1 MSRRPGPAAL
11 HGAPLRVVTLST
23 LFPHAVQPNFG
34 VFVGAQTRALAAR
47 PGVEVRVVSPLPLP
61 PAPLDRHP
69 RYAALRELPLTEE
82 WHGLPVARPRM
93 RVIPGLSAP
102 LNPWLLARAVRPVL
116 AAWRREGFAFDVL
129 DAEFFFPDGPAAIR
143 LAREFG
149 VPCSIKAR
157 GADIHLWGRRAG
169 TGAQLRRAGQAA
181 DGLLA
186 VSAALARDMV
196 ALGMPAGRIGVH
208 YTGCDL
214 DRFQPRPRLAAKL
227 ALGVTG
233 PLVVSLGALIP
244 RKGHALVIEA
254 MAEVP
259 GATLLIAGAGPE
271 AARLAALVARL
282 GLTGRVR
289 FLGNVPHAE
298 LPALLAA
305 ADVMA
310 LASAS
315 EGLANAWIEA
325 MACGTPVVAPDVD
338 GAREALDRP
347 AAGRLLAERTP
358 AAIAAAIRA
367 ILADPPAPGAVRRA
381 AERFT
386 WPANAARLHAH
397 LARLAG
403 REVAEEGALS
413 EGAGG
418 AGPQE
423 RLCGQA
429 SQAPSGSSQAIRAW

>member
-1 MSRRPGPAAL
+1 MAPAAL
-11 HGAPLRVVTLST
+11 TRDPEPEPTPSVASLRVVTLST
-23 LFPHAVQPNFG
+23 LFPHAAQPNFG
-34 VFVGAQTRALAAR
+34 VFVGAQTLALAAR

-61 PAPLDRHP
+61 PAPLDQHP
-69 RYAALRELPLTEE
+69 RYRWLRDLPLEE
-82 WHGLPVARPRM
+82 TWQGLRVARPRM
-93 RVIPGLSAP
+93 RILPGLSAP

-129 DAEFFFPDGPAAIR
+129 DAQFFYPDGPAAIR

-157 GADIHLWGRRAG
+157 GADIHHWGHRPGCAG
-169 TGAQLRRAGQAA
+169 QVRRAGQAA

-186 VSAALARDMV
+186 VSAALARDMA
-196 ALGMPAGRIGVH
+196 ALGMPAERILVH
-208 YTGCDL
+208 HTGCDL
-214 DRFQPRPRLAAKL
+214 ERFRPRPREAAKQ
-227 ALGVTG
+227 ALGVAG

-244 RKGHALVIEA
+244 RKGHALVIKA
-254 MAEVP
+254 MGEVP
-259 GATLLIAGAGPE
+259 GATLLIAGGGPE
-271 AARLAALVARL
+271 AARLEGLVRAL

-289 FLGNVPHAE
+289 LLGQVPHAE

-325 MACGTPVVAPDVD
+325 MACGTPVVTPDVD
-338 GAREALDRP
+338 GAAEALDRP
-347 AAGRLLAERTP
+347 AAGRLLPGRSP

-367 ILADPPAPGAVRRA
+367 ILADPPAPEAVRA
-381 AERFT
+381 AALRFT
-386 WPANAARLHAH
+386 WPGNAAALHAH

-403 REVAEEGALS
+403 RGA
-413 EGAGG
+413 
-418 AGPQE
+418 
-423 RLCGQA
+423 
-429 SQAPSGSSQAIRAW
+429 APAVPVSARV

>member
-1 MSRRPGPAAL
+1 MSRRPGPAGWSGPA
-11 HGAPLRVVTLST
+11 GAPLRVVTLST
-23 LFPHAVQPNFG
+23 LFPHAVQPHFG

-61 PAPLDRHP
+61 PPPLDRLP
-69 RYAALRELPLTEE
+69 RYARPRALPLEEE
-82 WHGLPVARPRM
+82 WHGLRVARPRL
-93 RVIPGLSAP
+93 RLIPGLSAP
-102 LNPWLLARAVRPVL
+102 FNPWLLARAVRPVL
-116 AAWRREGFAFDVL
+116 AAWRAEGFTADVL

-143 LAREFG
+143 LARELG
-149 VPCSIKAR
+149 LPCSIKAR
-157 GADIHLWGRRAG
+157 GADIHFWGRRRGTAG
-169 TGAQLRRAGQAA
+169 QVRRAGQAA

-196 ALGMPAGRIGVH
+196 AMGMPAQRVSVH

-214 DRFQPRPRLAAKL
+214 DHFRPRPRVAAKR
-227 ALGVTG
+227 ALGVAG

-244 RKGHALVIEA
+244 RKGHALVVAA
-254 MAEVP
+254 MRELP
-259 GATLLIAGAGPE
+259 DATLLIAGGGPE
-271 AARLAALVARL
+271 AGRLAALVRRL
-282 GLTGRVR
+282 GLEGRVR
-289 FLGNVPHAE
+289 LLGPVPHGE

-325 MACGTPVVAPDVD
+325 MACGTPVVTPDVD

-358 AAIAAAIRA
+358 EAIAAAIRA
-367 ILADPPAPGAVRRA
+367 ILADPPPPAAVRA
-381 AERFT
+381 VAERFT
-386 WPANAARLHAH
+386 WPRNAAELHAH

-403 REVAEEGALS
+403 REWVMPVPVL
-413 EGAGG
+413 AGSWSMT
-418 AGPQE
+418 
-423 RLCGQA
+423 R
-429 SQAPSGSSQAIRAW
+429 

>member
-1 MSRRPGPAAL
+1 VNRRPDSAQRQGPA
-11 HGAPLRVVTLST
+11 GIPLRVVTLST

-34 VFVGAQTRALAAR
+34 VFVGAQARALAAR

-69 RYAALRELPLTEE
+69 RYARLRDLPLEEE
-82 WHGLPVARPRM
+82 WQGLRVARPRL
-93 RVIPGLSAP
+93 RLLPGLSAP

-116 AAWRREGFAFDVL
+116 AAWRAEGFAFDVL
-129 DAEFFFPDGPAAIR
+129 DAEFFFPDGPAAVA
-143 LAREFG
+143 LGREFG

-157 GADIHLWGRRAG
+157 GADIHFWGRRAG
-169 TGAQLRRAGQAA
+169 TAGQVRRAGQQA
-181 DGLLA
+181 GGMLA
-186 VSAALARDMV
+186 VSAALARDMA
-196 ALGMPAGRIGVH
+196 ALGMPAERIRVH

-214 DRFQPRPRLAAKL
+214 DRFHPRPRAEARRR
-227 ALGVTG
+227 LGVAG

-254 MAEVP
+254 MREVAD
-259 GATLLIAGAGPE
+259 ATLLIAGAGPE
-271 AARLAALVARL
+271 AARLAALVRKL
-282 GLTGRVR
+282 GLEGRVR
-289 FLGNVPHAE
+289 LLGNVPHGE

-325 MACGTPVVAPDVD
+325 MACGTPVIAPDVD

-367 ILADPPAPGAVRRA
+367 ILADPPSPGAVRA
-381 AERFT
+381 VAERFT
-386 WPANAARLHAH
+386 WPRNAALLHTH

-403 REVAEEGALS
+403 REVAVPAPMLV
-413 EGAGG
+413 AG
-418 AGPQE
+418 
-423 RLCGQA
+423 
-429 SQAPSGSSQAIRAW
+429 